1 MSKNIKRNKFN
12 ILQSISNFI
21 NIFILLVLLIKVKT
35 FAFFKVIPTIRNRY
49 YIITPN
55 KLIFLNNFNNNYDT
69 KAEFNNA
76 QMIQS
81 EEDYEKV
88 SYGRFNDIDINLP
101 HLIIIKD
108 YVYALSDS
116 GNVYCNK
123 SLEEVNGGFSSIA
136 PLITINIKNYFIMG
150 MKNTNNKLSLYVK
163 QNSGFGDCTYTNMF
177 SKEYDIYIDSKS
189 ISCHYNINLICF
201 YNYLNELFSS
211 IFYVNTNDLNNIYRI
226 FFI

>member
-35 FAFFKVIPTIRNRY
+35 FSFFKAIPTIRNRY

-55 KLIFLNNFNNNYDT
+55 KLIFLNNINNNYDT
-69 KAEFNNA
+69 KVEFNND

-81 EEDYEKV
+81 EEDYGKV
-88 SYGRFNDIDINLP
+88 SYGRFNDIDIDLP

-116 GNVYCNK
+116 GNVYCD
-123 SLEEVNGGFSSIA
+123 
-136 PLITINIKNYFIMG
+136 
-150 MKNTNNKLSLYVK
+150 KL
-163 QNSGFGDCTYTNMF
+163 
-177 SKEYDIYIDSKS
+177 
-189 ISCHYNINLICF
+189 
-201 YNYLNELFSS
+201 
-211 IFYVNTNDLNNIYRI
+211 
-226 FFI
+226 